1 MAITAPA
8 AVIPPVPP
16 EGTYALD
23 PPHTFIHFS
32 AKHKVVGIVDGRF
45 DRATGTIAVSPDL
58 DSCTVD
64 VSIDAQSLSTQNS
77 TRDEDLRGPD
87 FFAASKYP
95 AIEYHGRGVRKS
107 GNGWVVEGKLKIR
120 DVTRTVPLSFE
131 YNGVAPAKAATPKR
145 IAFHGTAAVKRGDF
159 GMTRELLDEIGATSD
174 SADVWIRI
182 DAELLATAR
191 TSP

>member
-1 MAITAPA
+1 MAVTPA
-8 AVIPPVPP
+8 AVIPPMPP

-23 PPHTFIHFS
+23 PPHT
-32 AKHKVVGIVDGRF
+32 
-45 DRATGTIAVSPDL
+45 
-58 DSCTVD
+58 
-64 VSIDAQSLSTQNS
+64 
-77 TRDEDLRGPD
+77 
-87 FFAASKYP
+87 
-95 AIEYHGRGVRKS
+95 
-107 GNGWVVEGKLKIR
+107 
-120 DVTRTVPLSFE
+120 
-131 YNGVAPAKAATPKR
+131 ATPKR